1 MLPDALDTSP
11 LPAPSVRFRPEGR
24 PISYDALVRTAGMR
38 NVVTLSNPPD
48 VRIHA
53 GTTDFKV
60 PRPGAPAYCIAGST
74 LPAAPRERARE
85 VLRRLAYEFGEYAS
99 REIVARYHRDLKSAV
114 HAARSDDQV
123 RTAKR
128 LLSPAAMKIRR
139 ALREVSEANI
149 SDLAEATGMAQ
160 PNVSRAISD
169 LVRNGV
175 VKRRKTGRV
184 VVCSLA
190 SSADPD
196 FAVDAAL
203 TILKSAA
210 SETGD
215 ELEEIRDQ
223 SPVKGR

>member
-1 MLPDALDTSP
+1 MLPNALNTSP

-24 PISYDALVRTAGMR
+24 PLSFGALVRAAGMR
-38 NVVTLSNPPD
+38 NVVTLPNPPD
-48 VRIHA
+48 VRIRA

-60 PRPGAPAYCIAGST
+60 PRPGAPVYCIAGST
-74 LPAAPRERARE
+74 LPASPRERARE
-85 VLRRLAYEFGEYAS
+85 ILRRLAYEFGEYAS
-99 REIVARYHRDLKSAV
+99 REVVARYHRDLKSAV
-114 HAARSDDQV
+114 YTAVSDDQV
-123 RTAKR
+123 RAAKR
-128 LLSPAAMKIRR
+128 LLSPAAMRIRR

-175 VKRRKTGRV
+175 VKRRKVGRV

-190 SSADPD
+190 NSADPD

-203 TILKSAA
+203 TILKSAT
-210 SETGD
+210 SDD
-215 ELEEIRDQ
+215 EPDEIRNHI
-223 SPVKGR
+223 PVMGR